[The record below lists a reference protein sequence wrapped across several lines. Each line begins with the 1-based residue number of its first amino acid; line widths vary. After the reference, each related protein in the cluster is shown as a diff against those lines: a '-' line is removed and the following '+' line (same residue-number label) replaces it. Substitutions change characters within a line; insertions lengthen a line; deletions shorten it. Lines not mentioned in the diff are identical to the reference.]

1 MNLASNSE
9 TKQFHPALLNTVAL
23 LSPAVASLDFAR
35 LKHKVT
41 QTAEA
46 EMTEEAWDKGEEEYR
61 RFLTLKQMYPG
72 VSLVPSKLVDQV
84 WHAHILDTRAY
95 RQDCNTVF
103 GRFIDHYP
111 YFGIYGEDDQQALQ
125 DSFDQTI
132 ELYERHFG
140 PYPAGAAHPA
150 RCDSDT
156 HACHVQSECACR
168 VKGACK

>member
-1 MNLASNSE
+1 MNLANNSE
-9 TKQFHPALLNTVAL
+9 TKQFHPALMNTVAL

-35 LKHKVT
+35 LKYKVT

-95 RQDCNTVF
+95 REDCNTVF

-125 DSFDQTI
+125 DNFEQTI

-140 PYPAGAAHPA
+140 PYPSRTSHPA
-150 RCDSDT
+150 RCGDD
-156 HACHVQSECACR
+156 HACHAPSACACR
-168 VKGACK
+168 VPGACK

>member
-1 MNLASNSE
+1 MNLAIKSATNL
-9 TKQFHPALLNTVAL
+9 FHPVILQTGSL
-23 LSPAVASLDFAR
+23 LSPEVASLDFAR

-41 QTAEA
+41 QTKDA
-46 EMTEEAWDKGEEEYR
+46 EMSEETWDLGEKEYR

-95 RQDCNTVF
+95 REDCNTVF

-125 DSFDQTI
+125 DSFNQTI

-140 PYPAGAAHPA
+140 PYPDDTVHPT
-150 RCDSDT
+150 RCGSDD
-156 HACHVQSECACR
+156 HACHVPTACACR
-168 VKGACK
+168 VPGACK

>member
-1 MNLASNSE
+1 MKLAINTE
-9 TKQFHPALLNTVAL
+9 TTQFHPVILQTASL
-23 LSPAVASLDFAR
+23 LSQEVASLDFAR

-46 EMTEEAWDKGEEEYR
+46 EMTEETWDKGEKEYR

-95 RQDCNTVF
+95 REDCNTVF

-111 YFGIYGEDDQQALQ
+111 YFGIYGKDDQQALQ
-125 DSFDQTI
+125 DSFNQTI

-140 PYPAGAAHPA
+140 PYPSSTAHPA
-150 RCDSDT
+150 RCGDD
-156 HACHVQSECACR
+156 HACHVPSACACR
-168 VKGACK
+168 VPGACK